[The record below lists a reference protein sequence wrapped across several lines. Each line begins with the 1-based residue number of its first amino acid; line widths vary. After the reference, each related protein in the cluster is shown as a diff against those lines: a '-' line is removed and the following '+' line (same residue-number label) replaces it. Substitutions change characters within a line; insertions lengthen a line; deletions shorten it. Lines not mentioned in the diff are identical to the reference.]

1 MQQIDPLIQELF
13 EKKAYIGHI
22 KKKLHPKAKRMY
34 VYKIENRIALIDLTK
49 TVEYLKKAKE
59 FASTLGRKGKTLILV
74 GTKQNIIPVIKKIA
88 EQNKMMYLTKKWPP
102 GLLTNFQTLKKNID
116 KMRQM
121 QEERESG
128 KWEKLPKHERI
139 RLNKK
144 LNKLLALYGGIADLE
159 NLPDAIFLVDVKK
172 ERNAVAEAKKLGI
185 PIIAITD
192 TNVDPSL
199 VDYPIPSNDDFPEVV
214 EKITQ
219 EIVASYKQG
228 AKK

>member
-22 KKKLHPKAKRMY
+22 KKKLHPKAKKMY
-34 VYKIENRIALIDLTK
+34 VYKIENRIALIDLSK

-59 FASTLGRKGKTLILV
+59 FANTLGKQGKTLILV
-74 GTKQNIIPVIKKIA
+74 GTKQNIIPVIKNIA
-88 EQNKMMYLTKKWPP
+88 EKNKMMYLTKKWPP

-116 KMRQM
+116 KMRQLR
-121 QEERESG
+121 QEKESG

-144 LNKLLALYGGIADLE
+144 LNKLLALYGGIVDLE

-192 TNVDPSL
+192 TNVDPSM

-219 EIVASYKQG
+219 EIVASYKKG